1 MNPPKS
7 TTESKGHTHLILKIA
22 VNTATEDTALILT
35 TQRDIRKMTG
45 TEATSK
51 VDAEKARLTASSDIA
66 ETATGIATTNL
77 ERSLLTRRKLICA
90 DRKRKQSIK
99 PNEQSGRQK
108 DLKSR

>member
-1 MNPPKS
+1 M
-7 TTESKGHTHLILKIA
+7 I
-22 VNTATEDTALILT
+22 
-35 TQRDIRKMTG
+35 G
-45 TEATSK
+45 TEATTK